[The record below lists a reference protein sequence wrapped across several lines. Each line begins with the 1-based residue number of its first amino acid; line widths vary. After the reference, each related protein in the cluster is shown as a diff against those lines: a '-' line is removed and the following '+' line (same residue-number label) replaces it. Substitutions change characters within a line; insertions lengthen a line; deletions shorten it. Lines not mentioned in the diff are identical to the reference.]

1 MIKVVA
7 GVCIRYIDNVPHVL
21 LGLKPDG
28 HWEFPGGKV
37 EPKESDSQAL
47 EREWIE
53 ELDTL
58 IEVKEFYTSIQTYPY
73 DVWFY
78 KIDLNEEI
86 GDGSEAREKEH
97 VEVIW
102 FSLDNL
108 NSIPMAEGNDLV
120 CNMLTEDYL

>member
-37 EPKESDSQAL
+37 EPKESDVQAL

-78 KIDLNEEI
+78 KIDLTEEI

-97 VEVIW
+97 VEVTW

-108 NSIPMAEGNDLV
+108 NSIPMADGNELV
-120 CNMLTEDYL
+120 ANMLTEDYL

>member
-78 KIDLNEEI
+78 KIDLTEEN

-97 VEVIW
+97 VEVTW

-108 NSIPMAEGNDLV
+108 NSIPMADGNELV
-120 CNMLTEDYL
+120 ANMLTEDYL